1 MHGCQDVGKTIQI
14 SRILLSRFLKQS
26 LAHCSWYDYLV
37 TESIEP
43 PLMSVG
49 GGGGRGRVRGVT
61 CSQLTPVKWVHYCYW
76 GVIISLLRNFYHPSY
91 SYSQASTNEKCGQ
104 ILNANFSV
112 FFLVGLF
119 CPHVSVFYCNA
130 RYMIENT

>member
-49 GGGGRGRVRGVT
+49 GGGRRGE
-61 CSQLTPVKWVHYCYW
+61 SQRSHVQPVNSCQM
-76 GVIISLLRNFYHPSY
+76 GSLLLLGGNNIPPQKLLPPLILLQS
-91 SYSQASTNEKCGQ
+91 SPNQCKMWVIPQCKLKCVSQP
-104 ILNANFSV
+104 FWH
-112 FFLVGLF
+112 FLLSF
-119 CPHVSVFYCNA
+119 QNK
-130 RYMIENT
+130 

>member
-1 MHGCQDVGKTIQI
+1 MFGPKTTICSYFKTTLLSEFYIYTNNCSIKKNIHGCQDIGKTVHI
-14 SRILLSRFLKQS
+14 SRLLVPCFLKQS
-26 LAHCSWYDYLV
+26 LAHCPWYDYLV

-49 GGGGRGRVRGVT
+49 GGGGRGRVTRVT

-91 SYSQASTNEKCGQ
+91 SYSQN
-104 ILNANFSV
+104 
-112 FFLVGLF
+112 VGN
-119 CPHVSVFYCNA
+119 SS
-130 RYMIENT
+130 MQT